1 MCNKYLIIDSQ
12 ILPDTFQ
19 KVLQIK
25 EMLSTG
31 KVKDISE
38 AAKIVGI
45 SRSTFYKYKDCVF
58 AISENIDCHR
68 VTFSILLIHKAGALS
83 MILDTIAKYHGNIL
97 TISQNIPINNTAN
110 VTITF
115 DISELSI
122 EFKQFMDILNKLDS
136 VIKTNIITIE

>member
-1 MCNKYLIIDSQ
+1 MCNKYLVIDSQ
-12 ILPDTFQ
+12 VLPDTFE

-38 AAKIVGI
+38 AVKIVGI
-45 SRSTFYKYKDCVF
+45 SRSTYYKYKDSVF
-58 AISENIDCHR
+58 AISENINCHR

-83 MILDTIAKYHGNIL
+83 MILDKIAEYHGNIL
-97 TISQNIPINNTAN
+97 TINQDIPINNTAN

-115 DISELSI
+115 DISQLSI
-122 EFKQFMDILNKLDS
+122 EFKQFMDILNKVEN
-136 VIKTNIITIE
+136 VIKTNIITME